1 MKTKETNPITLWDN
15 FRAGDNDAFSLL
27 FETYLESLYRY
38 GLKFVPDESIV
49 KDCIQDLFIK
59 IYHNRESL
67 STTTNPKFYLLF
79 SLKNMIL
86 DTLSK
91 NKRITYVSP
100 DDLPFISSHY
110 LEEDEVNENEENEEE
125 LKLKFEKILGML
137 NDRQK
142 EAIYLRFQ
150 LELSYEEIA
159 KLLGINY
166 QSVRNL
172 IHRAITKI
180 RENTEIPILILIFLR
195 LYFSNNFN
203 NSIFN

>member
-1 MKTKETNPITLWDN
+1 MKTNETNPTTLWDN
-15 FRAGDNDAFSLL
+15 FRAGDNNAFSLL

-59 IYHNRESL
+59 IYNNRESL
-67 STTTNPKFYLLF
+67 SPTTNPKFYLLY

-100 DDLPFISSHY
+100 GDLPFVASNYSIV
-110 LEEDEVNENEENEEE
+110 DETNENEDHEEE
-125 LKLKFEKILGML
+125 IKLKFEKVLGML
-137 NDRQK
+137 NARQK

-159 KLLGINY
+159 KLLNINY

-180 RENTEIPILILIFLR
+180 RENTEISILIVVFFKLYYSSYLIH
-195 LYFSNNFN
+195 
-203 NSIFN
+203 SIFS

>member
-1 MKTKETNPITLWDN
+1 MKTKDTNPITLWDN

-38 GLKFVPDESIV
+38 GLKFISDESIV

-59 IYHNRESL
+59 IYNNRESL
-67 STTTNPKFYLLF
+67 SPTTNPKFYLLF

-86 DTLSK
+86 DTLSE
-91 NKRITYVSP
+91 NKRITYVP
-100 DDLPFISSHY
+100 PGDLPFIASHY
-110 LEEDEVNENEENEEE
+110 NTMGDETNENEENEEE
-125 LKLKFEKILGML
+125 LKLKFEQVLGML
-137 NDRQK
+137 NARQK

-150 LELSYEEIA
+150 LELSYEEIT

-180 RENTEIPILILIFLR
+180 RENTELFILFAVFLK
-195 LYFSNNFN
+195 LYFSGYFN
-203 NSIFN
+203 DPIS

>member
-110 LEEDEVNENEENEEE
+110 LVEDEVNENEENEEE